1 LTATSPR
8 PSGISTQRR
17 SPASVDPISK
27 ITNPKFLDGRFIL
40 AANNQVTFEVSN
52 YDRTRPLVIDP
63 VLSYSTYLGGSS
75 SDTGY
80 GIAVDSSGCAYVT
93 GYTTSAD
100 FPILNPIQPSLLG
113 QGQVFVSKLDSS
125 GSALIYSTYLGGTG
139 GDNTGRGVA
148 LDSAGNAYVI
158 GETTSTDFPIVN
170 PIQAANAGSG
180 DAFVTKLD
188 ASGSTL
194 MFSTYLGGAGADVAE
209 GIAVDASGNAY
220 IAGMTGSSDFPVLAA
235 FQPQSGGFVDAFV
248 TKLNPNTPAL
258 VYSTYLG
265 GKTDDWAVG
274 IAIDAS
280 RNTYVT
286 GATWSTDFPTVRPL
300 QPFNARDYDVFIS
313 KLDPSGGNLVYSTYL
328 GGSGDDYGY
337 GVAVDASG
345 NAYVTGETISAD
357 FPTKGPLQ
365 SVKGWSWDAFVTKLN
380 ASGSALVYST
390 YLGGNANDWGLS
402 IGLDSSAN
410 AIVAGMAESTDFP
423 TTPLI

>member
-1 LTATSPR
+1 M
-8 PSGISTQRR
+8 
-17 SPASVDPISK
+17 
-27 ITNPKFLDGRFIL
+27 
-40 AANNQVTFEVSN
+40 
-52 YDRTRPLVIDP
+52 
-63 VLSYSTYLGGSS
+63 LSYSTYLGGSS

-209 GIAVDASGNAY
+209 GIAVDASGKAY

-265 GKTDDWAVG
+265 AKRT
-274 IAIDAS
+274 
-280 RNTYVT
+280 T
-286 GATWSTDFPTVRPL
+286 GQWVLP
-300 QPFNARDYDVFIS
+300 
-313 KLDPSGGNLVYSTYL
+313 
-328 GGSGDDYGY
+328 
-337 GVAVDASG
+337 
-345 NAYVTGETISAD
+345 
-357 FPTKGPLQ
+357 
-365 SVKGWSWDAFVTKLN
+365 
-380 ASGSALVYST
+380 
-390 YLGGNANDWGLS
+390 
-402 IGLDSSAN
+402 
-410 AIVAGMAESTDFP
+410 
-423 TTPLI
+423 